1 MDLLMIEIRSIN
13 GKVLYTA
20 KDAIDVRAAL
30 EEARKV
36 GANLEGANLE
46 GAKLKGANLE
56 GANLEGANLEGAKG
70 INPLHYNNLLILL
83 DQPGNIRAYKL
94 VIQSK
99 EGPFNGGITYEIGK
113 TYHVE

>member
-46 GAKLKGANLE
+46 GANLE